1 MKKLK
6 TKLFITSIIA
16 LIGII
21 LFQSCDIDNTET
33 LHITENSIQ
42 EFKIPETVSNVY
54 VDGLK
59 LPDGTKAVKTDDST
73 VEFTYPKGIELWIGD
88 DNGNVSKMYYSGGYS
103 CTCSGNNGCN
113 VFYAGGDFGCSHGSC
128 SGTCSGK
135 HSNIAKPKDL
145 NYVFVDTNKKLEPI
159 NNDTDFEK
167 LLYISEMVVKQEKI
181 QKILKEFAK
190 EIYGNEYKSYTDRID
205 NSHLNKSD
213 INDVIF
219 IKMKVYGFKFLYGI
233 SFNDLKP
240 EVQKNN
246 TFNKVYYGGGHSCS
260 CDSGSSGCKKGSSI
274 GVKYCKGGEC
284 TTCTMTL

>member
-1 MKKLK
+1 MKNLK
-6 TKLFITSIIA
+6 TKLLITSIIA
-16 LIGII
+16 FIGII
-21 LFQSCDIDNTET
+21 GFQSCDSDNTESSNA
-33 LHITENSIQ
+33 IENSNE
-42 EFKIPETVSNVY
+42 EFKIPETVSNAY
-54 VDGLK
+54 VGGLK
-59 LPDGTKAVKTDDST
+59 LPDGTKVVKIDDST

-103 CTCSGNNGCN
+103 CTCSGDNGCN

-135 HSNIAKPKDL
+135 HSKIANPKDL
-145 NYVFVDTNKKLEPI
+145 NCVFVDTNKKLEPI
-159 NNDTDFEK
+159 NNDTDFEE
-167 LLYISEMVVKQEKI
+167 LPYISEMVVKQEKV

-190 EIYGNEYKSYTDRID
+190 EIYGNNYKSFTDRVD

-213 INDVIF
+213 INDIVF

-246 TFNKVYYGGGHSCS
+246 NFNRVYYGGGHSCN
-260 CDSGSSGCKKGSSI
+260 CDSGSSGCEKGSSI
-274 GVKYCKGGEC
+274 GVKYCKGGSC